1 MEIEE
6 VIRYVL
12 VSYKII
18 KRYEEIRVSNEFK
31 ESEHPRDK
39 DGKFTSS
46 GKGNFT
52 SVAEATGES
61 ETTSSEINAKIEK
74 LSNIDWNKDNIL
86 PNLNKETLKK
96 YGFKDKKIRLK
107 KDIIDRN
114 NNEHSDITKEA
125 AIRIL
130 GNALYKPESI
140 LKANKE
146 KSSYYHFI
154 TQTNDEYSDLVLVDV
169 SETEEYYDIIHY
181 FVVRNKSRRRLER
194 LDKNIKE
201 NKR

>member
-46 GKGNFT
+46 GK
-52 SVAEATGES
+52 AGES